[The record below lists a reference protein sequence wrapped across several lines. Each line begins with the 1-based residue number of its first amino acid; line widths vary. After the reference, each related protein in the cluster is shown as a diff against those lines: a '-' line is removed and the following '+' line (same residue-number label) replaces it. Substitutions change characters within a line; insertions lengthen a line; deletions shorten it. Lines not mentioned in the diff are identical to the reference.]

1 MCVMRGNFST
11 QPPLATNNGPASSKQ
26 RLMGI
31 PMYRFSANRVRVT
44 CHENERQIL
53 LCKEVMLFIHTTF
66 LVVEERHMHL
76 GTRTRANVAFQIDNH
91 AISCHL
97 YHPHAI
103 VSRNV
108 RAAGVHDLVGLLDS
122 STETS

>member
-1 MCVMRGNFST
+1 
-11 QPPLATNNGPASSKQ
+11 
-26 RLMGI
+26 
-31 PMYRFSANRVRVT
+31 
-44 CHENERQIL
+44 
-53 LCKEVMLFIHTTF
+53 MLFIHTTF